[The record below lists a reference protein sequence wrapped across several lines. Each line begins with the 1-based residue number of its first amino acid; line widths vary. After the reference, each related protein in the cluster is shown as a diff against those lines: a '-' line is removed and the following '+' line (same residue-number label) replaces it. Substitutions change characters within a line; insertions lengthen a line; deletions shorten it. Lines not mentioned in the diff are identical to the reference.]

1 MEQMLLPLV
10 LFAGLGAMMYFS
22 MKKQKR
28 AAAATKQMH
37 ESLVPGA
44 RVMTTS
50 GLHGTVTAI
59 ADDTIELEIAPGL
72 RTTWVRAAVREIVVP
87 GPAEDNDYETI
98 DSGEY
103 DAIDDRVVDAD
114 EVPPMGRGII
124 MWAGRSP
131 GYIAAGPRRRKIG
144 IAVEGLELCA
154 EEIGATWQHQLGSS

>member
-1 MEQMLLPLV
+1 MEQMLLPILM
-10 LFAGLGAMMYFS
+10 FAGLGGLMYFS

-87 GPAEDNDYETI
+87 GPSEDLVAIDADDNDDVTI
-98 DSGEY
+98 
-103 DAIDDRVVDAD
+103 IDAD
-114 EVPPMGRGII
+114 EVDPTDQ
-124 MWAGRSP
+124 AVTD
-131 GYIAAGPRRRKIG
+131 RKSKD
-144 IAVEGLELCA
+144 LN
-154 EEIGATWQHQLGSS
+154 

>member
-1 MEQMLLPLV
+1 MDQMLLPIL
-10 LFAGLGAMMYFS
+10 LFAGLGGLMYFS

-37 ESLVPGA
+37 DSLVPGA

-87 GPAEDNDYETI
+87 GPTDDSLAIDADDADVIDAEDI
-98 DSGEY
+98 DPTDSTVT
-103 DAIDDRVVDAD
+103 DRKSKD
-114 EVPPMGRGII
+114 
-124 MWAGRSP
+124 
-131 GYIAAGPRRRKIG
+131 
-144 IAVEGLELCA
+144 LN
-154 EEIGATWQHQLGSS
+154 

>member
-1 MEQMLLPLV
+1 MEQMLLPILM
-10 LFAGLGAMMYFS
+10 FAGLGGLMYFS

-28 AAAATKQMH
+28 AAATTKAMH

-87 GPAEDNDYETI
+87 GPYEDLVAIDADDNDDVTI
-98 DSGEY
+98 
-103 DAIDDRVVDAD
+103 IDAD
-114 EVPPMGRGII
+114 EVDPTDQ
-124 MWAGRSP
+124 AVTD
-131 GYIAAGPRRRKIG
+131 RKSKD
-144 IAVEGLELCA
+144 LN
-154 EEIGATWQHQLGSS
+154 

>member
-50 GLHGTVTAI
+50 GLHGT
-59 ADDTIELEIAPGL
+59 DTIELEIAPGL
-72 RTTWVRAAVREIVVP
+72 RTTWVRAAVREVVVP
-87 GPAEDNDYETI
+87 GPTEDNDYESI
-98 DSGEY
+98 ESSDY
-103 DAIDDRVVDAD
+103 DALDDRVVDAD
-114 EVPPMGRGII
+114 EVPPKDQGINI
-124 MWAGRSP
+124 
-131 GYIAAGPRRRKIG
+131 RKSD
-144 IAVEGLELCA
+144 LN
-154 EEIGATWQHQLGSS
+154 

>member
-1 MEQMLLPLV
+1 MEQMLLPL
-10 LFAGLGAMMYFS
+10 LMFAGLGGLMYFS

-28 AAAATKQMH
+28 VAAATRQMH

-87 GPAEDNDYETI
+87 GPSDDRDLAIDADDSGVIDAHDTNVVDND
-98 DSGEY
+98 
-103 DAIDDRVVDAD
+103 DRGTTDKSITD
-114 EVPPMGRGII
+114 RP
-124 MWAGRSP
+124 
-131 GYIAAGPRRRKIG
+131 YKN
-144 IAVEGLELCA
+144 LN
-154 EEIGATWQHQLGSS
+154 